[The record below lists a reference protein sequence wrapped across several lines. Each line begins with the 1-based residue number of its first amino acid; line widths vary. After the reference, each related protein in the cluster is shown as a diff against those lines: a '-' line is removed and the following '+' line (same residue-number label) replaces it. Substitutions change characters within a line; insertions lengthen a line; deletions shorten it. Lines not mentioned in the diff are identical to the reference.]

1 MLHVASATAESSNS
15 TTVEMADDD
24 EFWKNLAFHAGPFAF
39 VSVSGSAHILKWAPA
54 PHKVTANGLIG
65 FYEHLVSFPEHQ
77 SLAYTGSS
85 RIHVCRQSP
94 CNAMYH
100 PSKYGQLPPP
110 TAHGRVM
117 RLLPCNSEDQWAQL
131 AESLASATAEGSRLL
146 ANVDLPS
153 TLGPHVSP
161 VPAPLPSPA
170 EPFEEQCEDPEPPT
184 LPAKP
189 ECVASSIEEPSG
201 VALLILARAAEIRR
215 ARTYSGLFD
224 FVVWAA
230 IRKRRVFLRFV
241 QGVFDLVMTLAPQI
255 VHDTWAVAPSLRK
268 LLQKQRLQSVWLA
281 VNLLMICFTASLLST
296 DCRLW

>member
-1 MLHVASATAESSNS
+1 VLHVASATAESSNS

-24 EFWKNLAFHAGPFAF
+24 EFWKNLAFHTGPFAF

-54 PHKVTANGLIG
+54 PHKVTANGVIG
-65 FYEHLVSFPEHQ
+65 FYEHLVSFPENQ
-77 SLAYTGSS
+77 SLAHTGSC

-100 PSKYGQLPPP
+100 PAKYGQLPPP

-131 AESLASATAEGSRLL
+131 AESLASASAEGSRLP
-146 ANVDLPS
+146 AHVELPS
-153 TLGPHVSP
+153 VVGTDVSS
-161 VPAPLPSPA
+161 VLAPLPPPA
-170 EPFEEQCEDPEPPT
+170 QPFEEQCEDPEPPT

-230 IRKRRVFLRFV
+230 IKKTACCFAARRRCV
-241 QGVFDLVMTLAPQI
+241 
-255 VHDTWAVAPSLRK
+255 
-268 LLQKQRLQSVWLA
+268 
-281 VNLLMICFTASLLST
+281 
-296 DCRLW
+296 